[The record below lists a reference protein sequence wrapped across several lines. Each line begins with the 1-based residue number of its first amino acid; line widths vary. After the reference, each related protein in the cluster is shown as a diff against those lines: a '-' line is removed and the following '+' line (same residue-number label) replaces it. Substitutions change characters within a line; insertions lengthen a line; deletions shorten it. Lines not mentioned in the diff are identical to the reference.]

1 MIEKAHP
8 LEIAAD
14 ERACLH
20 IGGAFLRRR
29 LLWLHSA
36 AFLRLF
42 LIFFSSLLL
51 LVSSD
56 LMQGERL
63 GVDGGEAARP
73 ALVVPSWRRWDLA
86 EGQSHSLVAPDVKML
101 GLFRKI
107 RLN

>member
-20 IGGAFLRRR
+20 LGGASLRSR

-42 LIFFSSLLL
+42 LIFFSSLVL
-51 LVSSD
+51 LVSSA

-86 EGQSHSLVAPDVKML
+86 GGQSHGLVAPDVKML
-101 GLFRKI
+101 GLFRKM